1 MNTREIER
9 LITKALLNDI
19 SEDEQRRLDEWLNA
33 SGRNRDFFEGLHS
46 GKYLKRA
53 VTDRNRVSR
62 DDRWKRLRR
71 ETVAIRS
78 RKIRSRVLR
87 VAAAIIFPLMVG
99 GMIWL
104 MSDSK
109 QGDSSTLLA
118 HEEIKVGSSKAV
130 VTLSN
135 GEKVALFGDTTVR
148 VNDGLA
154 VMVNQ
159 KDTLNFMRNN
169 EAVVA
174 DNSFTVIQIPRGG
187 EYIVRLE
194 DGTTVYLN
202 SESELRIPVHF
213 NSKERVVWLTGE
225 AYFSVKHEKQRS
237 FTVRTERADISV
249 LGTEF
254 GVRAYA
260 DETDLLTTLVQGAV
274 EVKSESRVH
283 RIVPGEQA
291 KVDEAGNIE
300 VKEVNV
306 DDYIAWKLGR
316 IVFVNA
322 RLEDI
327 MRELQRWYDF
337 KVSYSS
343 PEQKELRFTMD
354 ILKYKEVSDI
364 FDLMEKIKRI
374 TFVVEGNHVTLK

>member
-174 DNSFTVIQIPRGG
+174 NNSFTVIQIPRGG

-202 SESELRIPVHF
+202 SESELRMPVHF

-225 AYFSVKHEKQRS
+225 AYFSVEHEKQRS

-254 GVRAYA
+254 GVRA
-260 DETDLLTTLVQGAV
+260 
-274 EVKSESRVH
+274 
-283 RIVPGEQA
+283 
-291 KVDEAGNIE
+291 
-300 VKEVNV
+300 
-306 DDYIAWKLGR
+306 
-316 IVFVNA
+316 
-322 RLEDI
+322 
-327 MRELQRWYDF
+327 
-337 KVSYSS
+337 
-343 PEQKELRFTMD
+343 
-354 ILKYKEVSDI
+354 
-364 FDLMEKIKRI
+364 
-374 TFVVEGNHVTLK
+374 

>member
-87 VAAAIIFPLMVG
+87 VAAAIIFPLIVG

-118 HEEIKVGSSKAV
+118 HEEIKVGSSNAV

-225 AYFSVKHEKQRS
+225 AYFSVEHEKQRS

-260 DETDLLTTLVQGAV
+260 DEADLLTTLVQGAV

>member
-53 VTDRNRVSR
+53 VTDCNRVLR

-225 AYFSVKHEKQRS
+225 AYFSVEHEKQRS

-260 DETDLLTTLVQGAV
+260 DEADLLTTLVQGAV
-274 EVKSESRVH
+274 EVKSESRMH

>member
-53 VTDRNRVSR
+53 VTDRNRVLR

-225 AYFSVKHEKQRS
+225 AYFSVEHEKQRS

-260 DETDLLTTLVQGAV
+260 DEADLLTTLVQGAV

>member
-1 MNTREIER
+1 M
-9 LITKALLNDI
+9 ITKALLNDI

-225 AYFSVKHEKQRS
+225 AYFSVEHEKQRS

-260 DETDLLTTLVQGAV
+260 DEADLLTTLVQGAV

>member
-154 VMVNQ
+154 VMVHQ
-159 KDTLNFMRNN
+159 KDTLNFMRNH

-225 AYFSVKHEKQRS
+225 AYFSVEHEKQRS

-260 DETDLLTTLVQGAV
+260 DEADLLTTLVQGAV

>member
-174 DNSFTVIQIPRGG
+174 NNSFTVIQIPRGG

-225 AYFSVKHEKQRS
+225 AYFSVEHEKQRS

-260 DETDLLTTLVQGAV
+260 DEADLLTTLVQGAV

>member
-53 VTDRNRVSR
+53 VTDCNRVLR

-71 ETVAIRS
+71 ETVVIRS

-99 GMIWL
+99 GIIWL

-225 AYFSVKHEKQRS
+225 AYFSVEHEKQRS

-260 DETDLLTTLVQGAV
+260 DEADLLTTLVQGAV
-274 EVKSESRVH
+274 EVKSESRMH

>member
-53 VTDRNRVSR
+53 VTDCNRVLR

-99 GMIWL
+99 GIIWL

-225 AYFSVKHEKQRS
+225 AYFSVEHEKQRS

-260 DETDLLTTLVQGAV
+260 DEADLLTTLVQGAV
-274 EVKSESRVH
+274 EVKSESRMH

>member
-1 MNTREIER
+1 
-9 LITKALLNDI
+9 
-19 SEDEQRRLDEWLNA
+19 
-33 SGRNRDFFEGLHS
+33 
-46 GKYLKRA
+46 
-53 VTDRNRVSR
+53 
-62 DDRWKRLRR
+62 
-71 ETVAIRS
+71 
-78 RKIRSRVLR
+78 
-87 VAAAIIFPLMVG
+87 
-99 GMIWL
+99 

-154 VMVNQ
+154 MMVNQ

-225 AYFSVKHEKQRS
+225 AYFSVEHEKQRS

-274 EVKSESRVH
+274 EVKSENRVH

-306 DDYIAWKLGR
+306 DDYIAWSR
-316 IVFVNA
+316 
-322 RLEDI
+322 
-327 MRELQRWYDF
+327 
-337 KVSYSS
+337 S
-343 PEQKELRFTMD
+343 PACW
-354 ILKYKEVSDI
+354 
-364 FDLMEKIKRI
+364 
-374 TFVVEGNHVTLK
+374 

>member
-1 MNTREIER
+1 MNTWEIER

-53 VTDRNRVSR
+53 VTDRNCVSR

-118 HEEIKVGSSKAV
+118 HEEIKIGSSKAV

-225 AYFSVKHEKQRS
+225 AYFSVEHEKQRS

-260 DETDLLTTLVQGAV
+260 DEADLLTTLVQGAV
-274 EVKSESRVH
+274 EVKSESRVY

>member
-46 GKYLKRA
+46 EKYLKRA
-53 VTDRNRVSR
+53 VTDRNRVLR
-62 DDRWKRLRR
+62 DDQWKRLRR
-71 ETVAIRS
+71 ETVAIKS
-78 RKIRSRVLR
+78 RKIRLRVLR

-99 GMIWL
+99 GMIWFML
-104 MSDSK
+104 DSK
-109 QGDSSTLLA
+109 QGDPSTLLA

-135 GEKVALFGDTTVR
+135 GEKVSLFGDTTVC

-225 AYFSVKHEKQRS
+225 AYFSVEHEKQRS

-260 DETDLLTTLVQGAV
+260 DEADLLTTLVQGAV
-274 EVKSESRVH
+274 EVKSESRVY

>member
-202 SESELRIPVHF
+202 SESELRMPVHF

-225 AYFSVKHEKQRS
+225 AYFSVEHEKQRS

-260 DETDLLTTLVQGAV
+260 DEADLLTTLVQGAV

>member
-174 DNSFTVIQIPRGG
+174 NNSFTVIQIPRGG

-202 SESELRIPVHF
+202 SESELRMPVHF

-225 AYFSVKHEKQRS
+225 AYFSVEHEKQRS

-260 DETDLLTTLVQGAV
+260 DEADLLTTLVQGAV

-291 KVDEAGNIE
+291 KVDEPGKIE

>member
-225 AYFSVKHEKQRS
+225 AYFSVEHEKQRS

-260 DETDLLTTLVQGAV
+260 DEADLLTTLVQGAV

>member
-174 DNSFTVIQIPRGG
+174 NNSFTVIQIPRGG

-213 NSKERVVWLTGE
+213 NSKERIVWLTGE
-225 AYFSVKHEKQRS
+225 AYFSVEHEKQRS

-260 DETDLLTTLVQGAV
+260 DEADLLTTLVQGAV

>member
-99 GMIWL
+99 GIIWL

-225 AYFSVKHEKQRS
+225 AYFSVEHEKQRS

-260 DETDLLTTLVQGAV
+260 DEADLLTTLVQGAV
-274 EVKSESRVH
+274 EVKSESRMH

>member
-154 VMVNQ
+154 MMVNQ

-225 AYFSVKHEKQRS
+225 AYFSVEHEKQRS
-237 FTVRTERADISV
+237 FTVRTDRADISV

-274 EVKSESRVH
+274 EVKSENRVH